1 MADSQVTPT
10 TMSPEKK
17 LDGARELRGLILRHR
32 QHTDEARQLAPPV
45 VEAIARLGLF
55 RSLVPTRAGGEEWD
69 WPTWMQVVEE
79 LYTVDGAVGWIAGV
93 GGSVNTIVDA
103 AAASST

>member
-32 QHTDEARQLAPPV
+32 QQQ
-45 VEAIARLGLF
+45 
-55 RSLVPTRAGGEEWD
+55 TRR
-69 WPTWMQVVEE
+69 
-79 LYTVDGAVGWIAGV
+79 
-93 GGSVNTIVDA
+93 
-103 AAASST
+103 ASWRHLW